1 MEYWE
6 STMKTVQMTFNED
19 LVDEIDRIVKERGTT
34 RSAFTRRALQA
45 AIDKLNEKE
54 MERKH
59 REGYAR
65 NPVKPGE
72 FSDWESDQVWDTYHP
87 F

>member
-1 MEYWE
+1 
-6 STMKTVQMTFNED
+6 MKTVQMTFNED
-19 LVDEIDRIVKERGTT
+19 LVAEVDRIVKKLATT

-65 NPVKPGE
+65 NLVKPGE
-72 FSDWESDQVWDTYHP
+72 FSDWESDQVWDTHHP

>member
-1 MEYWE
+1 
-6 STMKTVQMTFNED
+6 MKTVQMIFNED

-59 REGYAR
+59 RKGYAR
-65 NPVKPGE
+65 NPVQPGE
-72 FSDWESDQVWDTYHP
+72 FSDWESEQVWGD
-87 F
+87 

>member
-1 MEYWE
+1 
-6 STMKTVQMTFNED
+6 MKTVQMTFNED
-19 LVDEIDRIVKERGTT
+19 LVDEIDRIVKERWTT

-45 AIDKLNEKE
+45 AIDELREKE
-54 MERKH
+54 MERKQ
-59 REGYAR
+59 RDGYAR
-65 NPVKPGE
+65 NVVMPGE